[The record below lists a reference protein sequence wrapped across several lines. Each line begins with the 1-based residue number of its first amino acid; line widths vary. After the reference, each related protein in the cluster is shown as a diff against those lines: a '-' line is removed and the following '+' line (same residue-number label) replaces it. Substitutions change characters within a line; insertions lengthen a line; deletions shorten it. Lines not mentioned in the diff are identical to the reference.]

1 MKLADDA
8 ARQQFIHDHHT
19 NFSVIAPAGVGKTTA
34 IVARVVAIIQQHSIP
49 LDQLYVVTYTQK
61 AAHELYDRTLLK
73 LFSHG
78 ESNSAS
84 IQKIFFGTIHALA
97 DRILRQYGSLIG
109 LPSDFQ
115 IETQTDSL
123 WQDFLYQ
130 DKQEVSIPPPYRAFI
145 ELEAIERLVQMHSE
159 GQSSALTPTDPIPFP
174 TINWNLLLDFPAKN
188 NRTIADFQNNL
199 RRWIQEPTLPFP
211 SMSSTAKDF
220 VALYRSV
227 MEPIETACACH
238 FQQQYEAVRER
249 FSKFRLQSGRLTYS
263 DLIVFA
269 QQVLAMQSRRSGA
282 YVLLDEAQDTDPE
295 QFQLLLQ
302 FASDSPLSNPKSG
315 HFCMVG
321 DPQQSIY
328 ESRAN
333 VRFYQDLC
341 QHLIRENALKTL
353 EFSVTMRFSEAIAA
367 QVNRVFQPLFEH
379 SGQQVDFV
387 PITAIKKDSNALWQ
401 CLRTTQPDEE
411 ALVTLFQNKI
421 PKDFGITHW
430 SEIAILA
437 PRRTWLQEL
446 QQALARPGLPEMQ
459 LHSTSTTYREFREF
473 AWIEALVEFLWDP
486 QNTFELAGILREIFG
501 CSDDAIAS
509 YLTTPSQ
516 NPSSPVHSYYIQL
529 HQLAKELT
537 EGTPLAIIDA
547 LLEKL
552 ELRSRILAVQPCYHG
567 DIERTV
573 IRLAAQCPT
582 LFEFKCQ
589 LHQPAS
595 TSYEPESINEN
606 ALQLYT
612 FHKAKGLEWPVVL
625 IPFINREPYPAPF
638 TFPNLVHGQVVLN
651 KAQQE
656 RMFPN
661 LPIEARNNTQRL
673 LYVALTRQRQRTIF
687 IDDSTTPKPNSL
699 KNILESGAPFFDTLP
714 TFNYYR

>member
-34 IVARVVAIIQQHSIP
+34 IVARIVAIIQQRFIP
-49 LDQLYVVTYTQK
+49 FDQLYVVTYTKK
-61 AAHELYDRTLLK
+61 AAQELYNRTLSR
-73 LFSHG
+73 LFTQG
-78 ESNSAS
+78 DNPETS

-97 DRILRQYGSLIG
+97 DRILRQYGSLID

-115 IETQTDSL
+115 IETQMDSL

-130 DKQEVSIPPPYRAFI
+130 DKQEISILPPYTAFI
-145 ELEAIERLVQMHSE
+145 ELEDIERLVQMHSE
-159 GQSSALTPTDPIPFP
+159 DQSSALTPTDPIPFP

-188 NRTIADFQNNL
+188 NRTIAEFQNNL

-211 SMSSTAKDF
+211 SMSSMAKDF
-220 VALYRSV
+220 VELYRSV
-227 MEPIETACACH
+227 MEPVEASCARY
-238 FQQQYEAVRER
+238 FQQQYEAVREQ
-249 FSKFRLQSGRLTYS
+249 FSRFRLQNGRLTYS

-269 QQVLAMQSRRSGA
+269 QQALAMQSRRSGA

-302 FASDSPLSNPKSG
+302 IASDSPLSKPKSG

-333 VRFYQDLC
+333 VRFYQNLC
-341 QHLIRENALKTL
+341 HRLTQENALKTL
-353 EFSVTMRFSEAIAA
+353 EFSVTMRFSEAIAIH
-367 QVNRVFQPLFEH
+367 VNRVFQPLFEH

-387 PITAIKKDSNALWQ
+387 PITAIKKDANALWQ
-401 CLRTTQPDEE
+401 CLRTTQSDEE
-411 ALVTLFQNKI
+411 ALVTLFQNKT
-421 PKDFGITHW
+421 PKDFGVTHW

-446 QQALARPGLPEMQ
+446 QQAFARPGLPEMQ
-459 LHSTSTTYREFREF
+459 IHSKTTTYREFREF

-509 YLTTPSQ
+509 YLTTPS
-516 NPSSPVHSYYIQL
+516 PDPTSPVHSCYIQL
-529 HQLAKELT
+529 HHLAKELN
-537 EGTPLAIIDA
+537 ENMPLAIIDT

-589 LHQPAS
+589 LHQLVS
-595 TSYEPESINEN
+595 MSHEPESINEN

-612 FHKAKGLEWPVVL
+612 FHKAKGLEWPVVF
-625 IPFINREPYPAPF
+625 IPFINREPYPAPSI
-638 TFPNLVHGQVVLN
+638 FPNLIHGQVVLN

-661 LPIEARNNTQRL
+661 LSVETRNNAQRL
-673 LYVALTRQRQRTIF
+673 LYVALTRQQQRTIF
-687 IDDSTTPKPNSL
+687 IDDGTTPKSNSL
-699 KNILESGAPFFDTLP
+699 KNILEGGVPFFDRLP
-714 TFNYYR
+714 ALNYHS